1 MRSMEMGW
9 TPGKNEGEL
18 NRPPHLMKWTPQS
31 KIKPG
36 GPKMRWKDKI
46 AKHAGTKCVEKAD
59 DKGAWSQMAE
69 AYIQWWS
76 NNG

>member
-1 MRSMEMGW
+1 
-9 TPGKNEGEL
+9 
-18 NRPPHLMKWTPQS
+18 MKWTPQS